1 MKKALKISLLV
12 VVVLL
17 MAVGIVIT
25 LKLHFDGRNFEK
37 GNLYIIYSNEVGL
50 PSKIVSYDQNSLKVK
65 GTKYY
70 NFSGITPGNKQ
81 VIVDEDKVFLAPFG
95 DFKNK
100 NYKKILGINSKGNI
114 QDVYNLDGDISPS
127 KFIVT
132 NKYFYTYSNLN
143 YEFFIKRIDR
153 NTKEIKTIKAEDG
166 LIGISGLTYCNN
178 DIYGIAMDI
187 DSSNSKIY
195 KYDFDTLKE
204 YEVFE
209 IGNDEN
215 ALDQLVCNDS
225 ELYYVYNDKVLKY
238 DINNEIDEEV
248 INLLSDDAI
257 DIVIKED
264 MLYIVEYDME
274 NVKNES
280 IIEIF
285 NLDTNNK
292 LSDIKIQG
300 NVIQSEVDSNNNL
313 WVLFFNDEGDFLVNY
328 DYKTGKE
335 LSKISLKDQLFLSA
349 SGFAIK

>member
-1 MKKALKISLLV
+1 
-12 VVVLL
+12 
-17 MAVGIVIT
+17 
-25 LKLHFDGRNFEK
+25 
-37 GNLYIIYSNEVGL
+37 
-50 PSKIVSYDQNSLKVK
+50 
-65 GTKYY
+65 
-70 NFSGITPGNKQ
+70 
-81 VIVDEDKVFLAPFG
+81 
-95 DFKNK
+95 
-100 NYKKILGINSKGNI
+100 
-114 QDVYNLDGDISPS
+114 
-127 KFIVT
+127 
-132 NKYFYTYSNLN
+132 
-143 YEFFIKRIDR
+143 
-153 NTKEIKTIKAEDG
+153 
-166 LIGISGLTYCNN
+166 
-178 DIYGIAMDI
+178 
-187 DSSNSKIY
+187 
-195 KYDFDTLKE
+195 
-204 YEVFE
+204 
-209 IGNDEN
+209 
-215 ALDQLVCNDS
+215 
-225 ELYYVYNDKVLKY
+225 LKY

-248 INLLSDDAI
+248 ISLLSDDAI